1 MTRAQAIS
9 KARKIRAR
17 MLRPG
22 TLEEGQTAYRMY
34 QDFLGEHGLTDH
46 EVGVEETPHRPQIV
60 RPARR
65 PAPQPIYQQQP
76 PDLGE
81 MFRDALATG
90 VEAMLSDLQAAM
102 GVRPAHSR
110 RKRA

>member
-22 TLEEGQTAYRMY
+22 TIEEGQTAYRMY

-46 EVGVEETPHRPQIV
+46 EVGAEEAAPRPQIV
-60 RPARR
+60 RPTRR
-65 PAPQPIYQQQP
+65 SAPQPIYQQA

-81 MFRDALATG
+81 MLQEALATG